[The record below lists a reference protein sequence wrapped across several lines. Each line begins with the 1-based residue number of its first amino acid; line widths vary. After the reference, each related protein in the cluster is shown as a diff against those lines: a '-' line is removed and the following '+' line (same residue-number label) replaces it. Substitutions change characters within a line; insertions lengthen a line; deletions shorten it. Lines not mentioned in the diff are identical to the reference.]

1 MEFKYKMIE
10 IGKLIYRNLEL
21 LGLVFCLFLA
31 TALCLR
37 NCGEVNK
44 DFEVPKS
51 KVVIETN
58 FNKQHK
64 NVKTKTDSIATV
76 INHMPI
82 SEQRIR
88 ATEIYAKRHPKL

>member
-1 MEFKYKMIE
+1 MEFKDKMIE
-10 IGKLIYRNLEL
+10 IGKQITNNPAL
-21 LGLVFCLFLA
+21 LSMAMFLFL
-31 TALCLR
+31 TLVICLR

-64 NVKTKTDSIATV
+64 NVKTKSDSIATV